1 MGARYRE
8 MEIRTA
14 SPEMLIVKLYEGA
27 VRFIRVARESH
38 NAGRLQE
45 RGNAISRALAIVAEL
60 QQALNMEVGGDIT
73 KNLDALY
80 LFVTDRLLEA
90 NAKGRVEALDEAQN
104 VLQELNVAWAEIA
117 KNPPSPE
124 ALVDGASGAPS

>member
-1 MGARYRE
+1 VGARYRE

-38 NAGRLQE
+38 HKGRLQE

-60 QQALNMEVGGDIT
+60 QQSLNMEVGGDIT

-90 NAKGRVEALDEAQN
+90 NVKGRVEALDEAQS
-104 VLQELNVAWAEIA
+104 VLQELNVAWVEIA

-124 ALVDGASGAPS
+124 ALAVGTAGTPS